1 MPSAQGMIKPLLDAA
16 SVEDISYFRE
26 LPELSAVQPPRAHLR
41 RGDRNVTKKKKPP
54 IYRVMLHND
63 TFNRRE
69 YVVSVLLKVVDGL
82 AMDEAVNVMQ
92 ASIICN
98 HPGRCRHR

>member
-1 MPSAQGMIKPLLDAA
+1 M
-16 SVEDISYFRE
+16 
-26 LPELSAVQPPRAHLR
+26 
-41 RGDRNVTKKKKPP
+41 TKKKKPP

-63 TFNRRE
+63 SFNRRE

-92 ASIICN
+92 ATKSLLIVPKMLKAACV
-98 HPGRCRHR
+98 RSRDACQA

>member
-1 MPSAQGMIKPLLDAA
+1 M
-16 SVEDISYFRE
+16 
-26 LPELSAVQPPRAHLR
+26 
-41 RGDRNVTKKKKPP
+41 TKKKKPP

-63 TFNRRE
+63 SFNRRE

-92 ASIICN
+92 VSISIVGKNQTVHCI
-98 HPGRCRHR
+98 HLRWL

>member
-1 MPSAQGMIKPLLDAA
+1 MIAGH
-16 SVEDISYFRE
+16 VR
-26 LPELSAVQPPRAHLR
+26 QPTIDRICCVL
-41 RGDRNVTKKKKPP
+41 GGRNVTKKKKPP

-63 TFNRRE
+63 SFNRRE

-92 ASIICN
+92 VTIVPARSDLNAAGI
-98 HPGRCRHR
+98 